1 MAITPGDLKRIS
13 DLWDV
18 LAELPAGEREQWL
31 CAVGAD
37 DAPHVPALR
46 DMLRGRDGPADGLSL
61 GVPSFAGDLQ
71 PSPAGIHQPGDQV
84 GPFRLLR
91 FLGRGGM
98 AEVWLARR
106 DDGPMVREVALKLPL
121 TLAKHRMLRQRF
133 DRECAILSALSHPH
147 IARLY
152 DAGVSTD
159 GQPFMALEYV
169 KGEPVPAYCDA
180 RVLPV
185 SARVGLMLQLLGAV
199 HHAHT
204 QLVIHRDIKPANI
217 MVTGDGTVR
226 LLDFGIAKLLSEDEL
241 ATGQAATALTH
252 MGGSALTLDYAS
264 PEQVL
269 QQPVGTASDV
279 YSLGVVLFELLCGA
293 RPYAL
298 RRNDRRALEAAILA
312 EERPSPSS
320 CVASAAAA
328 ARGVSA
334 RSLQRLLRG
343 DLDTIV
349 AKALRVHAADRYASV
364 AAFSDDLQRWLR
376 HEPILARPV
385 SASYRTWRFTQRHWV
400 ALTAAV
406 AVASALIA
414 GTAVSMQQAQRALV
428 QERLARQEATR
439 AQMVSKFM
447 EDVFSANGRGG
458 KDVKAARQRTARELL
473 DRGVDRLAADQ
484 VVTAEVRIDLLATF
498 GTIYREMGLLGR
510 CVALGRQRAELA
522 RVAFGEGSLPYAD
535 ALIDVA
541 WGLSV
546 MGLAPEAVA
555 AAQPARAALKLIPG
569 TSEAL
574 ATAWVRYAGVV
585 ADAGARGNL
594 ALGLTAIAE
603 GQVWMA
609 RSQNLAAKSFFQ
621 MNLGIL
627 RLQERRLRDGLDELR
642 RAMALHDGLG
652 PDQRAKSFGIESWLG
667 AAELYNGNVDAARFY
682 IESAIKSVEGTEVAA
697 EEQWVYQ
704 GLWRWFEVTGNL
716 EDAFRTADK
725 AVSKLNQLP
734 ASDFTPGM
742 AGPFL
747 THSQAAW
754 RSGRISQALASLDR
768 AEAIWAQGGKS
779 VPAPKPG
786 NSQALRYVEP
796 TFWVG
801 AFLAAGRMDE
811 ATDMLEMQRRTLAE
825 HGQVFSFRTLD
836 YHLSSIELGLK
847 TQDRQR
853 ARDSLDEILKQQL
866 NPESARFYD
875 LWRLEVLQARTWAL
889 EGQMQQAEAKL
900 RDFLKTIEA
909 RNDAHHWS
917 DHVARARFAL
927 GEVLM
932 ATGRANEARPEL
944 RLAAAVFRKTQV
956 AELSLDLARSL
967 EALARADAA
976 AKDVDSSRIH
986 QAQAKAIWARHPS
999 LSPSIRVAV
1008 K

>member
-18 LAELPAGEREQWL
+18 LADLPAGERESWL

-37 DAPHVPALR
+37 DAAHVPALR
-46 DMLRGRDGPADGLSL
+46 DMLRRRDGTTDGLSL
-61 GVPSFAGDLQ
+61 GAPAMADDSQ
-71 PSPAGIHQPGDQV
+71 PGPAGSHQPDDQV

-98 AEVWLARR
+98 GEVWLARR
-106 DDGPMVREVALKLPL
+106 KDGPMDREVALKLPL

-133 DRECAILSALSHPH
+133 DRECAILSALNHPH

-152 DAGVSTD
+152 DAGVSAD

-169 KGEPVPAYCDA
+169 KGEPMPAYCDA

-312 EERPSPSS
+312 DERPSPSS
-320 CVASAAAA
+320 CVTAATAA

-349 AKALRVHAADRYASV
+349 AKALRAQAVDRYASV
-364 AAFSDDLQRWLR
+364 AAFSGDLQRWLR
-376 HEPILARPV
+376 HEPIMARPV

-400 ALTAAV
+400 PLTAAA

-414 GTAVSMQQAQRALV
+414 GTVVSMYQAQRALV

-458 KDVKAARQRTARELL
+458 TDVKAARQRTARELL
-473 DRGVDRLAADQ
+473 DRGVERLAGDQ
-484 VVTAEVRIDLLATF
+484 TISPEVRIDLLATF
-498 GTIYREMGLLGR
+498 GTIYREMGLLDR
-510 CVALGRQRAELA
+510 SVALGRQRAEHA
-522 RVAFGEGSLPYAD
+522 RNAFGEGSLPYAE

-555 AAQPARAALKLIPG
+555 AAQPARAALKSIPG

-594 ALGLTAIAE
+594 ALGLAAITE
-603 GQVWMA
+603 GQVWMS
-609 RSQNLAAKSFFQ
+609 RSQNLAAKSFFL

-627 RLQERRLRDGLDELR
+627 RLQGGQLREGLEELR
-642 RAMALHDGLG
+642 QAMALHDAMG
-652 PDQRAKSFGIESWLG
+652 PDQRAKSFAIESWLG
-667 AAELYNGNVDAARFY
+667 AAELYNGNIDAARSR

-704 GLWRWFEVTGNL
+704 GLWRWFDATGNL

-725 AVSKLNQLP
+725 AILKLNKLRE
-734 ASDFTPGM
+734 ADLTPEM
-742 AGPFL
+742 ATPFKF
-747 THSQAAW
+747 HARAAW
-754 RSGRISQALASLDR
+754 RSGRIELALASLDR
-768 AEAIWAQGGKS
+768 AEAVWAESTKTL
-779 VPAPKPG
+779 PDPKPG
-786 NSQALRYVEP
+786 DGQPLRFGQP

-801 AFLAAGRMDE
+801 AYLAAGRLAE
-811 ATDMLEMQRRTLAE
+811 AAKMLEVQRRNLADE
-825 HGQVFSFRTLD
+825 GQVFSFRTLD
-836 YHLSSIELGLK
+836 YYLSSIELGLAM
-847 TQDRQR
+847 QDRQR
-853 ARDSLDEILKQQL
+853 ARSSLDEILKQQL
-866 NPESARFYD
+866 NPESARFYE
-875 LWRLEVLQARTWAL
+875 LWRLEVLQARTLAL
-889 EGQMQQAEAKL
+889 EGQTQQAEAKL

-909 RNDAHHWS
+909 RNDAHHWT

-927 GEVLM
+927 GELLM

-944 RLAAAVFRKTQV
+944 RLAAEVFRKSQV

-976 AKDVDSSRIH
+976 VNEVDSSQLH
-986 QAQAKAIWARHPS
+986 EAQAKAIWARHPS
-999 LSPSIRVAV
+999 LSPGLRVSA

>member
-1 MAITPGDLKRIS
+1 MTPGELKRIS
-13 DLWDV
+13 ELWDV
-18 LAELPAGEREQWL
+18 LADLPASEREQWL
-31 CAVGAD
+31 CSVGAE
-37 DAPHVPALR
+37 DAAHVPALR
-46 DMLRGRDGPADGLSL
+46 DMLRCRDSTADGLSL
-61 GVPSFAGDLQ
+61 GVPPMADDFHVIQEEAR
-71 PSPAGIHQPGDQV
+71 QPGDHV

-106 DDGPMVREVALKLPL
+106 DDGPMDREVALKLPL

-133 DRECAILSALSHPH
+133 DRECAILSALSHTH

-159 GQPFMALEYV
+159 GQPYMALEYV
-169 KGEPVPAYCDA
+169 KGEPMPAYCDA

-185 SARVGLMLQLLGAV
+185 SARVSQMLQLLGAV

-312 EERPSPSS
+312 DERPSPSS
-320 CVASAAAA
+320 CVTAAAAA
-328 ARGVSA
+328 ARGVST

-349 AKALRVHAADRYASV
+349 AKALRVHAAGRYASV

-400 ALTAAV
+400 PLTAAV
-406 AVASALIA
+406 AVASALVA
-414 GTAVSMQQAQRALV
+414 GTAVSMHQAQRALV

-484 VVTAEVRIDLLATF
+484 AATPEVRIDLLATF
-498 GTIYREMGLLGR
+498 GTIYREMGLLDR
-510 CVALGRQRAELA
+510 SVALGRQRAELA
-522 RVAFGEGSLPYAD
+522 RVAFGEDSLTHAD
-535 ALIDVA
+535 ALVDVA

-546 MGLAPEAVA
+546 MGLAEEAVTA
-555 AAQPARAALKLIPG
+555 AAPARAALKRIPG
-569 TSEAL
+569 ASEAL

-594 ALGLTAIAE
+594 ALGLAAIAE
-603 GQVWMA
+603 GQVWMP
-609 RSQNLAAKSFFQ
+609 RSQNLAAKSFFH

-627 RLQERRLRDGLDELR
+627 RLQGGRLREGLDELR
-642 RAMALHDGLG
+642 QAMALHDAMG
-652 PDQRAKSFGIESWLG
+652 PDQRAKSFAIESWLG
-667 AAELYNGNVDAARFY
+667 AAELYNGNIDAARSR
-682 IESAIKSVEGTEVAA
+682 IESAIKSVEGTEVAT

-704 GLWRWFEVTGNL
+704 GLWRWFDATGNL
-716 EDAFRTADK
+716 EDAFRTADT
-725 AVSKLNQLP
+725 AIQKLNQLRP
-734 ASDFTPGM
+734 ADLTPEM
-742 AGPFL
+742 TTPFKF
-747 THSQAAW
+747 HSRAAW
-754 RSGRISQALASLDR
+754 RSGRIELALASLDR
-768 AEAIWAQGGKS
+768 AEAIWAQSTKS
-779 VPAPKPG
+779 LPDPKPG
-786 NSQALRYVEP
+786 NGQPLRYGQP

-801 AFLAAGRMDE
+801 AYLAAGRLAE
-811 ATDMLEMQRRTLAE
+811 AAEMLEVQRRNLAGE
-825 HGQVFSFRTLD
+825 GQVSSFRTLD
-836 YHLSSIELGLK
+836 YHLSSVELGLA
-847 TQDRQR
+847 TQDRRR
-853 ARDSLDEILKQQL
+853 ARASLDEILKQQL
-866 NPESARFYD
+866 NPDSVEFYK
-875 LWRLEVLQARTWAL
+875 LWRIEVLEARTLAL
-889 EGQMQQAEAKL
+889 EGQMPQAEAKL
-900 RDFLKTIEA
+900 RGFVKTIEA

-944 RLAAAVFRKTQV
+944 RLAAEVFRKAQI

-976 AKDVDSSRIH
+976 ANDVTSSRTH
-986 QAQAKAIWARHPS
+986 EAQAKAIWARHPS
-999 LSPSIRVAV
+999 LSPGIRVAT